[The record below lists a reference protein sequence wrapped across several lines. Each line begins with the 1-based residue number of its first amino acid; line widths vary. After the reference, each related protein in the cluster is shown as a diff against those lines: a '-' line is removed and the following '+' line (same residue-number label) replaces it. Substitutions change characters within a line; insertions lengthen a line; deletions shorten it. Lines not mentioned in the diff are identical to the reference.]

1 MNLHL
6 DYCIRNQYKID
17 SMVNEENIEI
27 DLLQKRLKIKL
38 TYARL
43 TTSLSKIV
51 GQAIVIR

>member
-1 MNLHL
+1 MNLHF

-17 SMVNEENIEI
+17 SMVNEEKIEI